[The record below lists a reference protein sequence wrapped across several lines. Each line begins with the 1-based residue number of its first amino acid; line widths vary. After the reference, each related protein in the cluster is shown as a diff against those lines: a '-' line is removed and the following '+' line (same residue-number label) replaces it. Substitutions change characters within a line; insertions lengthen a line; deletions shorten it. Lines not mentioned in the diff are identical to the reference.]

1 MNNERGNK
9 MKISKYTDKKTN
21 KTMYRVKG
29 YLGTDP
35 ITGKKIYKN
44 MSGFAKKRDAEIA
57 ERKAKQEFLKAGTIN
72 KDRLKF
78 EEVAKIWLETYEMSN
93 IKESTFQI
101 QRDIVL
107 NHIVPNLGKHYVDK
121 ITPIMC
127 QSLVNKFTR
136 EFTNYSNMIGLAT
149 RILEY
154 ARKTL
159 KLIDDN
165 PMKDVERPRKA
176 RKMKSER
183 YEAPYFSRE
192 ELVYFLE
199 CAKKMDDPKAYAII
213 HLMSFTGI
221 REGEA
226 CGLMWK
232 DFDEVNNTIT
242 IERAVIRGKNFEKKI
257 GTTKSPASER
267 TISIDDETA
276 QVLRNWKSKQKEIM
290 FMLGYNTSGKNQ
302 FMFTNDKNEI
312 YQPLYAYD
320 RIKAVCKKFP
330 EIGKM
335 TAHGL
340 RHSHVTLLLEA
351 GMSIKE
357 VQERLGHEN
366 TKMVLEVYSHIN
378 KESSKKIGN
387 DFADFVKKVNG

>member
-1 MNNERGNK
+1 
-9 MKISKYTDKKTN
+9 
-21 KTMYRVKG
+21 
-29 YLGTDP
+29 
-35 ITGKKIYKN
+35 
-44 MSGFAKKRDAEIA
+44 
-57 ERKAKQEFLKAGTIN
+57 
-72 KDRLKF
+72 
-78 EEVAKIWLETYEMSN
+78 
-93 IKESTFQI
+93 
-101 QRDIVL
+101 
-107 NHIVPNLGKHYVDK
+107 
-121 ITPIMC
+121 
-127 QSLVNKFTR
+127 
-136 EFTNYSNMIGLAT
+136 
-149 RILEY
+149 
-154 ARKTL
+154 
-159 KLIDDN
+159 
-165 PMKDVERPRKA
+165 
-176 RKMKSER
+176 SER

-242 IERAVIRGKNFEKKI
+242 IERAIIRGKNFEKKV

-302 FMFTNDKNEI
+302 FMFTNDKNEF

-320 RIKAVCKKFP
+320 RIQAVCKKFP

-340 RHSHVTLLLEA
+340 RHSQVTLLLEA

-357 VQERLGHEN
+357 VQERL
-366 TKMVLEVYSHIN
+366 
-378 KESSKKIGN
+378 
-387 DFADFVKKVNG
+387 